1 MASTALPADPQGLGA
16 FAAAAGDAPL
26 PPDGGGGGG
35 GGFHLASSKLLRVAV
50 AGSVQT
56 KVGSMVAYRGGL
68 TFSRA
73 SARKQGVS
81 RLIKKMWSGEGVSLT
96 TVTGNGLLYLADE
109 AKNVILLRLAA
120 AESLSVTGSD
130 VLAFEDSVAWDIKI
144 TQGMGGM
151 MSGGLTNV
159 LLTGP
164 GVVAVTCHGDPL
176 ALTVG
181 PGSEVCVDP
190 DAAVA
195 WSGHLKPTLKTDI
208 TMREV
213 LGRGSG
219 EAFQMAFKSDEP
231 GVVVVQPYEEKALAS
246 AQA

>member
-1 MASTALPADPQGLGA
+1 MASAALPADPQGLGA

-35 GGFHLASSKLLRVAV
+35 FHLASSKLLRVAV
-50 AGSVQT
+50 AGPVQT
-56 KVGSMVAYRGGL
+56 KVGSMVAYRGSL
-68 TFSRA
+68 SFSRA
-73 SARKQGVS
+73 SLRKQGLS
-81 RLIKKMWSGEGVSLT
+81 RLMKKMWSGEGVSLT
-96 TVTGNGLLYLADE
+96 TVTGSGLLYLADE

-120 AESLSVTGSD
+120 SESLSVTGSD
-130 VLAFEDSVAWDIKI
+130 VLAFEDSVSWDIKI

-195 WSGHLKPTLKTDI
+195 WSGHLKPTLKADI
-208 TMREV
+208 TMRGV

-231 GVVVVQPYEEKALAS
+231 GVVVVQPYEEKATAS
-246 AQA
+246 APS